1 MILKSHAATFL
12 KNYADYSNG
21 KKNKQK
27 KQKQKKVKRNPE
39 WNQNWVNHNTEK
51 ISHV

>member
-1 MILKSHAATFL
+1 MILKLHTATFL

-27 KQKQKKVKRNPE
+27 KKQTKKS
-39 WNQNWVNHNTEK
+39 QEK
-51 ISHV
+51 SRMKPKLSQP

>member
-21 KKNKQK
+21 KKKQAK
-27 KQKQKKVKRNPE
+27 KTKTKKS
-39 WNQNWVNHNTEK
+39 QEK
-51 ISHV
+51 SRMKPKLSQP

>member
-1 MILKSHAATFL
+1 MILKLHAATFL

-21 KKNKQK
+21 KKKNKQK
-27 KQKQKKVKRNPE
+27 TKQKKVKRNPE
-39 WNQNWVNHNTEK
+39 WNQNRVNHNTEK